1 MPSGCRCGGASSIRP
16 THHRDAGAL
25 GMAPSDALLVPVDV
39 QVHDGES
46 GCFQVGAQFGF
57 VADVGAPAVGKLPR
71 PRFDFSPFLGP

>member
-1 MPSGCRCGGASSIRP
+1 
-16 THHRDAGAL
+16 
-25 GMAPSDALLVPVDV
+25 MAPSDALLVPVDV

-46 GCFQVGAQFGF
+46 GCFQVGAQFGL